1 MFNFIICDN
10 DSFFLQQLKKFISTN
25 TEYESIRVFNGYT
38 NAFFKIAN
46 NESIKNKFYIVDI
59 ETELQNGIIV
69 ASKIRNFDRN
79 SIIVFITEHEKK
91 YLHRVAKSC
100 FRYDALINKFDDF
113 QKELLQI
120 IENNKRF
127 IETNRRITITVDSH
141 TTCIIDLD
149 ELLYIQTS
157 KVSQKLLFQ
166 TKKQTFTTYESL
178 SKFERQLND
187 KFIKVSRSCI
197 INKQL
202 AKFDYQNNIIK
213 FNNNIKLENV
223 MSQSYIK
230 KNL

>member
-38 NAFFKIAN
+38 NAFF
-46 NESIKNKFYIVDI
+46 
-59 ETELQNGIIV
+59 
-69 ASKIRNFDRN
+69 SKIRNFDRN